1 MVLHCTTKGFA
12 YQYIAGIGCV
22 IQVLLIKFPIN
33 IKGIKVCKMKKL
45 LRLLVV
51 VYSSIGLI
59 GCTTQKAIEY
69 IESTA
74 ETVTHHWNVEGIEF
88 AAIEDNR
95 YVRMC
100 IILSSQTDTKTEEL
114 TIDLQQISNTL
125 NNQTAVIEG
134 LEAGLSDESPFCSRY
149 LEAGE
154 NSVPIS
160 EIHSDAPDITEAL
173 YAIYPEPLDQ
183 PVITLLQ
190 HDTGR
195 YLVFGA
201 PMDMYGGL
209 DEHAFG
215 SYTQTEQR
223 FSPAV
228 VLLIPLALIVDA
240 ALITAMVILLITC
253 VIPFL
258 LPLCIPIAIAANGIQ
273 AASSDV
279 ESDPD
284 PEPED
289 LFDDY

>member
-1 MVLHCTTKGFA
+1 
-12 YQYIAGIGCV
+12 
-22 IQVLLIKFPIN
+22 
-33 IKGIKVCKMKKL
+33 MKKL
-45 LRLLVV
+45 FRLLVV

-59 GCTTQKAIEY
+59 ACTTQKAIEY
-69 IESTA
+69 IDSNA
-74 ETVTHHWNVEGIEF
+74 ETITRHWSVEGIKF

-100 IILSSQTDTKTEEL
+100 MILSSQTDTTTEEL
-114 TIDLQQISNTL
+114 TIDLEQISNTL

-149 LEAGE
+149 LEEGE
-154 NSVPIS
+154 KSVPIS

-173 YAIYPEPLDQ
+173 YAIYQEPLDQ
-183 PVITLLQ
+183 PVITLL
-190 HDTGR
+190 HHETGR
-195 YLVFGA
+195 YIVFGA

-228 VLLIPLALIVDA
+228 VLLIPLTLIVDA
-240 ALITAMVILLITC
+240 VLITAMVILLVTC
-253 VIPFL
+253 AIPLL
-258 LPLCIPIAIAANGIQ
+258 LPLCIPIAIAAKGIQ
-273 AASSDV
+273 AASSDI
-279 ESDPD
+279 EADPDPD